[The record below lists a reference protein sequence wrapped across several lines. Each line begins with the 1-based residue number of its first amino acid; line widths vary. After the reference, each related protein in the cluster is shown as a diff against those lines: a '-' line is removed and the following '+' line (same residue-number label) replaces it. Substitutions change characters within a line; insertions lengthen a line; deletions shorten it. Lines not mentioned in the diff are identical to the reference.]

1 VKTKLQVVQKK
12 SLIGQTDQMRKTL
25 RGLGLRGPGTTV
37 VVANTPS
44 FRGAIKKIMHLIE
57 VKEVTG
63 AEK

>member
-12 SLIGQTDQMRKTL
+12 SVIGQTDQMRKTL

-57 VKEVTG
+57 VKEVT
-63 AEK
+63 EK

>member
-1 VKTKLQVVQKK
+1 MKTKLQVVQKK

-37 VVANTPS
+37 VVENTPS

-57 VKEVTG
+57 VKEVT
-63 AEK
+63 EK